1 MSDMSRRATQVLD
14 EARASQP
21 KLDRRRR
28 ERVRNAVVVSVAA
41 TAATA
46 ASGAQAAG
54 PLAGWLTT
62 TTGKLIV
69 GVAAALVG
77 SGATVGVMMAR
88 RAAVAP
94 IPVATPALGRANG
107 LSPVPGAVEAAVTP
121 RPAPEPIAAVAPEA
135 PPEALAQPEVAMALP
150 TVSPVVVRA
159 PKKPAELVGALAA
172 PVVSAVSASR
182 DEPAQTPPVPAA
194 TPVAPLGAASTS
206 TNRVP
211 AAEAAKPLRDELTV
225 LRLAM
230 THHESGNEL
239 AALATLD
246 EYDGRF
252 PKGVM
257 VVEAQVLRV
266 LALCQLGRTPEASAV
281 LRALELATPASPAV
295 QRLKTSCAAR

>member
-28 ERVRNAVVVSVAA
+28 ERVRNAVVMSVAA
-41 TAATA
+41 TAASA
-46 ASGAQAAG
+46 ASSAQAAG

-62 TTGKLIV
+62 TTGKVIV

-88 RAAVAP
+88 RAAVTPA
-94 IPVATPALGRANG
+94 PVATPA
-107 LSPVPGAVEAAVTP
+107 PVRRVEAAVTS
-121 RPAPEPIAAVAPEA
+121 RPAPEPVAAVEPAP
-135 PPEALAQPEVAMALP
+135 PPEALVQPEVAVVLP

-159 PKKPAELVGALAA
+159 PKKPAELQGSPAA
-172 PVVSAVSASR
+172 PVVSAVSGAR
-182 DEPAQTPPVPAA
+182 DEPAPTPPVPVPVA
-194 TPVAPLGAASTS
+194 TPIAPLVAASTS

-211 AAEAAKPLRDELTV
+211 AAEAAQPLRDELTV

-230 THHESGNEL
+230 THHDSGNEL

-295 QRLKTSCAAR
+295 QRLKTSCAAQ

>member
-28 ERVRNAVVVSVAA
+28 ERVRDAVVMSVAA
-41 TAATA
+41 TAASA
-46 ASGAQAAG
+46 ASSAQAAG

-77 SGATVGVMMAR
+77 SGATVGVMRAR
-88 RAAVAP
+88 RASVTP
-94 IPVATPALGRANG
+94 TPVATPA
-107 LSPVPGAVEAAVTP
+107 PVRRVEAAVAS
-121 RPAPEPIAAVAPEA
+121 RPAPEPVAAVELTPA
-135 PPEALAQPEVAMALP
+135 PEALAQPEVAMALP
-150 TVSPVVVRA
+150 AVSPVVVRA
-159 PKKPAELVGALAA
+159 PKKPAELPGAPAA
-172 PVVSAVSASR
+172 PVVLAVSASR

-230 THHESGNEL
+230 THHESGNAL
-239 AALATLD
+239 ATLATLD

-295 QRLKTSCAAR
+295 QRLKTSCAAQ